1 MSSHSRNR
9 FLRLHALALLLL
21 FALASQTWAQLPT
34 VEKVGCRGEWDA
46 PTDVLMH
53 TPGDEL
59 FLGVVHPE
67 AALFERAFDIET
79 AAAEHRAYID
89 LLRQRGARVHT
100 VVETLLAGTVDEA
113 GKALPGAALDELREF
128 ARGFITVDASALPK
142 AERAEQNAYLDE
154 TLRALHPRELVEII
168 LLRPTVHLRPSL
180 VPNTRYAASYELSPV
195 MNLYFCRDQQI
206 TTALGVVMGRMNSEQ
221 RAVETDIMRMVLHK
235 LGITP
240 IYEVTGDGRLE
251 GGDFIPAG
259 DTAFIGQGLRTNAE
273 GVAQL
278 LAHNAFGVPRVVVV
292 KDPWKNQDQMHLDTY
307 FNIAGPK
314 LAVLVE
320 DRMDVRD
327 ATGRIVK
334 PARADRRSAIDVYEW
349 TGDRYER
356 RRADG
361 DFQEFLEKEMSFTLV
376 PVPNADQLRY
386 GVNFLCVGPMSILG
400 VAGVSEEYK
409 TSLKGVDAV
418 WMDFANLTG
427 GYGAAHCSV
436 QVLHREPTR

>member
-1 MSSHSRNR
+1 VSSHHQARY
-9 FLRLHALALLLL
+9 LRVSAVALLLVL
-21 FALASQTWAQLPT
+21 ALASQTWAQLP
-34 VEKVGCRGEWDA
+34 VVSKVGCRAEWDA
-46 PTDVLMH
+46 PTDVLVH

-79 AAAEHRAYID
+79 AATEHRAYID

-100 VVETLLAGTVDEA
+100 VVEALLAGTVDEA
-113 GKALPGAALDELREF
+113 GEPVPGAALDELREF
-128 ARGFITVDASALPK
+128 ARGFISIDASALPE
-142 AERAEQNAYLDE
+142 AERIQQDSYLQE
-154 TLRALHPRELVEII
+154 TLRALHPRELVKVI

-206 TTALGVVMGRMNSEQ
+206 TTARGVVMGRMNSEQ

-235 LGITP
+235 LGISP

-327 ATGRIVK
+327 ATGRVAK
-334 PARADRRSAIDVYEW
+334 PARADRRSKVDVYERA
-349 TGDRYER
+349 GGRYELR
-356 RRADG
+356 QTDG
-361 DFQEFLEKEMSFTLV
+361 DFQEFLEKEMGFTLV

-400 VAGVSEEYK
+400 VAGVSEGYK
-409 TSLKGVDAV
+409 ASLKGVDAT

-427 GYGAAHCSV
+427 GYGAAHCCV
-436 QVLHREPTR
+436 QVLHREPAQ